1 VVSGSWRIEHRRG
14 PAGVLHAEAAGL
26 VDSTGPGSDRPVGRV
41 IRVVVAEREAVVL
54 GSAQPEADVDRVRA
68 ASSGTEVARRRS
80 GGGAVLVGPD
90 QVLWVDVVVPAG
102 DPLWQ
107 VDVGRAGWWLGD
119 CWAGAV
125 AEVTGRQADPWRG
138 GLVRTAWSS
147 RVCFAGL
154 GPGEVTVDGAK
165 VVGVSQRR
173 TRRGALF
180 QSAALLRWRPA
191 DLLDVLALSER
202 DRLAGAAELAG
213 VAVGLGPV
221 APALLEA
228 LVARV
233 GRAGGMP

>member
-1 VVSGSWRIEHRRG
+1 
-14 PAGVLHAEAAGL
+14 VLHAEAAAL
-26 VDSTGPGSDRPVGRV
+26 VGSTGPGSDRPVGRT
-41 IRVVVAEREAVVL
+41 IRVLEADRPAVVL
-54 GSAQPEADVDRVRA
+54 GSAQPETDVDRVRA
-68 ASSGTEVARRRS
+68 AASGTDVARRHS

-90 QVLWVDVVVPAG
+90 QVAWIDVVVPAG

-107 VDVGRAGWWLGD
+107 IDVGQAGWWLGD

-125 AEVTGRQADPWRG
+125 ADVTGREADPWRG
-138 GLVRTAWSS
+138 GLVRTEWSS
-147 RVCFAGL
+147 RICFAGL
-154 GPGEVTVDGAK
+154 GPGEVTVGGAK

-180 QSAALLRWRPA
+180 QSAALLVWRPA

-202 DRLAGAAELAG
+202 ERLAGERELSG
-213 VAVGLGPV
+213 VAFGLGPV

-233 GRAGGMP
+233 DRAG